1 MPHKPIIDN
10 NFRDTHII
18 GLLQMKQRLFVILN
32 LSLVSGFVILGVTI
46 ISPVLPQYALS
57 FSIPVALVG
66 WAISAFALAR
76 VVTDIPAGFLADRF
90 GRKRTMILGLVLI
103 ILSSI
108 GAGLADTYAWLIFA
122 RIVGGIGSALYM
134 IAATTWVAQVSAG
147 KSRGRYM
154 ALYTGL
160 VFAGTAFGPTIGGY
174 TAARFGLNAP
184 FFAWAALGVA
194 GLIATVPLK
203 EKATQSRICIKDILS
218 VLSNRPFMLVNCA
231 VLAMFFLRVG
241 VRSTLVP
248 LYAHLNLGLSVD
260 RIGLLLTVA
269 AVATAAST
277 FLSGWLSDRVGR
289 KRPVMACLFLSGI
302 VVLFIP
308 SQGSL
313 TGLMGIMAFY
323 GLATGLQGSMAAWPA
338 DVAPKGKLGIS
349 MGVYRVMGDI
359 GMVLG
364 PITATYIAGYTGDQ
378 TVTFMPF
385 LAPALL
391 VFVVGVLMI
400 RAEDPAAKRHFDE
413 FTVQ

>member
-1 MPHKPIIDN
+1 
-10 NFRDTHII
+10 
-18 GLLQMKQRLFVILN
+18 MKQRLLVILN
-32 LSLVSGFVILGVTI
+32 LSLVSGLVILGVSI

-66 WAISAFALAR
+66 WAIAAFALAR
-76 VVTDIPAGFLADRF
+76 VVMDIPAGFLADRF
-90 GRKRTMILGLVLI
+90 GRKRNMIFGLVLI
-103 ILSSI
+103 IVSAI

-134 IAATTWVAQVSAG
+134 TAATTWVAQVSAG

-174 TAARFGLNAP
+174 TAAHFGLNAP
-184 FFAWAALGVA
+184 FFAYAVLGLA
-194 GLIATVPLK
+194 GLIATLPLK
-203 EKATQSRICIKDILS
+203 ETADSPQAMRIKDVLS

-248 LYAHLNLGLSVD
+248 LYAFLNLGLSEE
-260 RIGLLLTVA
+260 RIGILLTVA

-277 FLSGWLSDRVGR
+277 FLSGWLSDKVGR
-289 KRPVMACLFLSGI
+289 KRPMMACLFLSGI
-302 VVLFIP
+302 VVLLIP
-308 SQGSL
+308 SQVSPA
-313 TGLMGIMAFY
+313 GLMGIMVFY

-338 DVAPKGKLGIS
+338 DLAPKGRLGTS
-349 MGVYRVMGDI
+349 MGVYREMGDI

-364 PITATYIAGYTGDQ
+364 PITATYVADYTGDL

-391 VFVVGVLMI
+391 AFVVGLLMI
-400 RAEDPAAKRHFDE
+400 RAKDPARRRHIE
-413 FTVQ
+413 EYTVE

>member
-1 MPHKPIIDN
+1 
-10 NFRDTHII
+10 
-18 GLLQMKQRLFVILN
+18 
-32 LSLVSGFVILGVTI
+32 
-46 ISPVLPQYALS
+46 
-57 FSIPVALVG
+57 
-66 WAISAFALAR
+66 
-76 VVTDIPAGFLADRF
+76 
-90 GRKRTMILGLVLI
+90 MILGLVLI

-108 GAGLADTYAWLIFA
+108 GAGMADTYAWLIFA
-122 RIVGGIGSALYM
+122 RVVGGIGSALYM

-147 KSRGRYM
+147 ESRGRYM
-154 ALYTGL
+154 SLYTGL

-194 GLIATVPLK
+194 GLIATLPLK
-203 EKATQSRICIKDILS
+203 ETAERSKMRVKDVLS

-248 LYAHLNLGLSVD
+248 LYAHLNLGLSVE
-260 RIGLLLTVA
+260 RIGVLLTVA

-308 SQGSL
+308 SQGSPAS
-313 TGLMGIMAFY
+313 LMAIMALY

-349 MGVYRVMGDI
+349 MGVYREIGDV

-364 PITATYIAGYTGDQ
+364 PITATYVAGYTGDQ

-400 RAEDPAAKRHFDE
+400 WARDPTRQRRIE
-413 FTVQ
+413 ENTVE